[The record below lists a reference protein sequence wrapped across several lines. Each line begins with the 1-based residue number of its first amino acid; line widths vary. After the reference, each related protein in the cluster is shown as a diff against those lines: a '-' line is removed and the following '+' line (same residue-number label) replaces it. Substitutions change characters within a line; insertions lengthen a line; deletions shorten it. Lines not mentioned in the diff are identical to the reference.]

1 MAEKSIDDIYRDI
14 ENEVEED
21 CFDREDLRLKDQ
33 TPYAIVGKSM
43 SGNILLKVG
52 DDLGYDVVKS
62 LTFPEALKL
71 INELTVA
78 VINRYAKW
86 VSLILN

>member
-1 MAEKSIDDIYRDI
+1 MAEKSLNDIYRDI
-14 ENEVEED
+14 ENDVEED
-21 CFDREDLRLKDQ
+21 CFDREDIRLKDQ

-52 DDLGYDVVKS
+52 DELGYDVIKG

-71 INELTVA
+71 INDLTVA
-78 VINRYAKW
+78 VINRYTK
-86 VSLILN
+86 

>member
-21 CFDREDLRLKDQ
+21 CFDREDIRLKDQ

-62 LTFPEALKL
+62 LNFPEALKL

-78 VINRYAKW
+78 VINRYAK
-86 VSLILN
+86 

>member
-14 ENEVEED
+14 ENETEEE
-21 CFDREDLRLKDQ
+21 CMDREDIRLKDQ
-33 TPYAIVGKSM
+33 EPYVMVGKSM

-52 DDLGYDVVKS
+52 DDLGYDVTKS

-71 INELTVA
+71 INDLTVA
-78 VINRYAKW
+78 VINRYAK
-86 VSLILN
+86 

>member
-52 DDLGYDVVKS
+52 DDLGYDVTKS

-71 INELTVA
+71 INDLTVS
-78 VINRYAKW
+78 VINRYAK
-86 VSLILN
+86 

>member
-1 MAEKSIDDIYRDI
+1 MAEKSLNDIYRDI

-21 CFDREDLRLKDQ
+21 CFDREDIRLKDQ
-33 TPYAIVGKSM
+33 EPYAIVGKSM

-52 DDLGYDVVKS
+52 DELGYDVVKS

-71 INELTVA
+71 ISDLTNA
-78 VINRYAKW
+78 VINRYAK
-86 VSLILN
+86 

>member
-1 MAEKSIDDIYRDI
+1 MAEKSIEDIYRDI

-21 CFDREDLRLKDQ
+21 CFDREDIRLKDQ
-33 TPYAIVGKSM
+33 EPYAIVGKSM
-43 SGNILLKVG
+43 SGNIILKIG
-52 DDLGYDVVKS
+52 DELGYDVTKS

-78 VINRYAKW
+78 VINRYAK
-86 VSLILN
+86 